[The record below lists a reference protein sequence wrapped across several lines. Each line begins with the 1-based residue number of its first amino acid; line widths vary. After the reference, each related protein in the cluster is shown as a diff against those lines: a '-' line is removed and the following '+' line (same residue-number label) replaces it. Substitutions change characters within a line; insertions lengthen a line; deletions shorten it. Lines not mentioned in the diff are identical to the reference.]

1 MSVMLSNLQ
10 MSTFHTQS
18 VCNNDFLIKAL
29 SETVSYLAPDK
40 MCALYRDSQRFS
52 YQDSLVKFSS
62 NVFLI

>member
-1 MSVMLSNLQ
+1 